1 MNQER
6 EKCPIEIAL
15 DVVGGKWKVLILWYL
30 LWETRRFS
38 QLERLIP
45 QVSQKVLA
53 EKLRELEESGLIE
66 RKVYPVVPPR
76 VEYFLT
82 EGGQSIRPLL
92 MAMLDWGNHYKKM
105 TEDSQESTTMCKGI
119 QLVLDD
125 ISK

>member
-1 MNQER
+1 MQVNQER
-6 EKCPIEIAL
+6 EKCPIEISL
-15 DVVGGKWKVLILWYL
+15 DVIGGKWKVLILWYL

-66 RKVYPVVPPR
+66 RRVYPVVPPR
-76 VEYFLT
+76 VEYSLT

-92 MAMLDWGNHYKKM
+92 MALLDWGNHYKNM
-105 TEDSQESTTMCKGI
+105 NEDSGASTTIRPCARGS
-119 QLVLDD
+119 V
-125 ISK
+125 SP